1 MLAAVLVVAGA
12 DLAQLLIWPA
22 GPPCQQTLVPAY
34 FYPGPGW
41 SRAIK
46 SRPPPRIMILDV
58 TSSGAGTAPDRNY
71 QAEVRRARAA
81 GITVMGYTN
90 TSYAARPAAAVEAD
104 VRHYRSWYGVT
115 DIFLD
120 EVSSGSGGIAYY
132 RRLAGYVHASN
143 PGSLVMLNPGT
154 YPDRRYMSIG
164 DIVLVFENSYASYL
178 RLHVPRWV
186 RAYPAAR
193 FAQAIYAT
201 PRTQLAR
208 AITLSQRRHAGY
220 VYVTGR
226 TGVNP
231 YGALPSYWPAEDAAI
246 AAHCA

>member
-1 MLAAVLVVAGA
+1 VLAGVLVTAA
-12 DLAQLLIWPA
+12 AAATELLAWPR
-22 GPPCQQTLVPAY
+22 PSCQQTLVPAY

-41 SRAIK
+41 SRAIR

-58 TSSGAGTAPDRNY
+58 TSSGAGNAPDRNY

-81 GITVMGYTN
+81 GITVLGYTN
-90 TSYAARPAAAVEAD
+90 TSYTARPAAAVETD
-104 VRHYRSWYGVT
+104 VQHYRAWYDVT

-120 EVSSGSGGIAYY
+120 EVSSGASAVGYY
-132 RRLAGYVHASN
+132 RRLAGYVHAAS

-154 YPDRRYMSIG
+154 YPDRQYMSIG

-201 PRTQLAR
+201 PRGQLAR
-208 AITLSQRRHAGY
+208 VITLSQRRHAGY

-226 TGVNP
+226 TGANP
-231 YGALPSYWPAEDAAI
+231 YGGLPSYWAAEDAAI
-246 AAHCA
+246 AAHCS